1 MIKRTFLMLM
11 AFAAVSLGVF
21 AQANLKEGFEEYT
34 LQNGMK
40 VYLWVDSRFYRRT
53 VRFYGFG
60 SLSRTHV
67 VQGYPRNRGSRLGE
81 GKAYVRADYQA
92 I

>member
-21 AQANLKEGFEEYT
+21 AQTNLKEGFEEYT

-40 VYLWVDSRFYRRT
+40 VYLWVDKDIPD
-53 VRFYGFG
+53 V
-60 SLSRTHV
+60 
-67 VQGYPRNRGSRLGE
+67 
-81 GKAYVRADYQA
+81 
-92 I
+92 